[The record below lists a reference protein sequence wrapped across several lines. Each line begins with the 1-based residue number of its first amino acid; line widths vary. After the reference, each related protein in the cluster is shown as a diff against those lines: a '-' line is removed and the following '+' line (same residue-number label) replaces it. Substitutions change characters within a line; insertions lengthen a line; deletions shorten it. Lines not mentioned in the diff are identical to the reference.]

1 MTITVNIIP
10 NDKNLP
16 AGKLADAELRFAG
29 GPMDGLKLCGFAI
42 WQRRSGTGLN
52 VTFPARTYSVNGER
66 RSFSLLRPAG
76 ADLNAQDGVRDLI
89 LLAWAEFEAQ
99 GDTGTPQITEAAAR
113 ATTASRSANRLDSL

>member
-52 VTFPARTYSVNGER
+52 VTFPARTYSVNGEK
-66 RSFSLLRPAG
+66 RSYALLRPTNG
-76 ADLNAQDGVRDLI
+76 EISAQDSVRGLI
-89 LLAWAEFEAQ
+89 LKAW
-99 GDTGTPQITEAAAR
+99 GKEAAR
-113 ATTASRSANRLDSL
+113 